1 MRKAISRDGQPVEL
15 TLYEVVDMGSQGD
28 MAEELTTVE
37 TNAVV
42 DTGGTVDTQ
51 VERDLIFT
59 GVDSDVFI
67 YLRDDVLEGVR
78 AENYDGDM
86 VRPVILST
94 DTAIQNAATEVAF
107 INEGP
112 MNRGRTFVFEQAH
125 EWSDAGIIA
134 AGATLADT

>member
-15 TLYEVVDMGSQGD
+15 TLYEVVDGGTRGD
-28 MAEELTTVE
+28 FAEQLTTVE
-37 TNAVV
+37 TNAVI

-59 GVDSDVFI
+59 DVESDVFI

-94 DTAIQNAATEVAF
+94 DTAIPNAATEVAF

-112 MNRGRTFVFEQAH
+112 MNRGRTFVFQQAH